1 MATIQGVYVALFGR
15 PADPTG
21 LAYFN
26 SVTKNGADLNG
37 IGDLASTQEYKDRFA
52 GQNNT
57 QIVNSIYQS
66 LFGRDAEA
74 AGLTFFVNA
83 LNNGTLNIKNIAI
96 AILDGAQGSDKTVV
110 TNKVAAA
117 DLYTK
122 ALDTGPEI
130 VAYSGNAAAA
140 QGRTF
145 LSTVKDTVPTSAAV
159 DTAVAAMVTASNGG
173 GTGTT
178 GVTLTLQAFG
188 TVNADFISPDQANSA
203 FKTTAGNDTIRGLAA
218 GDFSSAD
225 SIDGGAGTDTINAIV
240 GANASINPILKSVE
254 VVNLD
259 ANNITL
265 AAGTAT
271 VPAVPGP
278 AAAAVA
284 GQSITFDAGSS
295 TGIQQLNV
303 KNVVLTA
310 GQADAVTPTTNL
322 GTSLVFNNVDKAI
335 AVGLTNVAS
344 AAGAVP
350 ALGDAANVIVNYT
363 GVAGGSDSATLNV
376 NGVNGAAASLVVS
389 TAGIENLT
397 VNTSGAASQFIAK
410 DAQLQKLV
418 ITGDQNLTISNDTG
432 NTAQKVV
439 DASAFTGV
447 LTYTATG
454 NGETIT
460 TGSKADAISL
470 GAGNDTLVYTK
481 ASQSALGTSDV
492 ISNFNAG
499 TSTTSVDKIDVK
511 AFGID
516 AASTFATAA
525 FKATGDNAGFFS
537 SLGSTVHM
545 AAIVD
550 GGNTLVYVDANH
562 DGNFSSASDLVIT
575 LVGNQLANLDKGDFI
590 LT

>member
-145 LSTVKDTVPTSAAV
+145 LSTVKDTVPTAAAV

-178 GVTLTLQAFG
+178 GVTLTL
-188 TVNADFISPDQANSA
+188 TNVADFVSPDQANSA
-203 FKTTAGNDTIRGLAA
+203 FKTTAGNDTIRALAA
-218 GDFSSAD
+218 ADFASAD
-225 SIDGGAGTDTINAIV
+225 SIDGGAGTDTLNAV
-240 GANASINPILKSVE
+240 FVANGSVNPILKSVE
-254 VVNLD
+254 VVNLVGPGVG
-259 ANNITL
+259 AGVTL
-265 AAGTAT
+265 TAGAG
-271 VPAVPGP
+271 A
-278 AAAAVA
+278 A
-284 GQSITFDAGSS
+284 GQSYTFDSAASV
-295 TGIQQLNV
+295 GIQQLNLSSV
-303 KNVVLTA
+303 NLTAAATAAGINQGASLNANNIDKSVTVSFKDVVVLA
-310 GQADAVTPTTNL
+310 GAAPTDHADLNVNFAAVTGGNDSATV
-322 GTSLVFNNVDKAI
+322 SVNNVNS
-335 AVGLTNVAS
+335 V
-344 AAGAVP
+344 
-350 ALGDAANVIVNYT
+350 VN
-363 GVAGGSDSATLNV
+363 GVATLNV
-376 NGVNGAAASLVVS
+376 
-389 TAGIENLT
+389 AGIENLT
-397 VNTSGAASQFIAK
+397 LNSTGAASSLTVK

-418 ITGDQNLTISNDTG
+418 ITGDKDIAVLNDAG
-432 NTAQKVV
+432 NAVLKTV
-439 DASAFTGV
+439 DASAFTGTF
-447 LTYTATG
+447 TYTATG

-460 TGSKADAISL
+460 GSAKADVITL
-470 GAGNDTLVYTK
+470 GAGNDTVVYNK
-481 ASQSALGTSDV
+481 AGVSVVGAIDV
-492 ISNFNAG
+492 IKGFAAG
-499 TSTTSVDKIDVK
+499 TSSTSVDKIDLK
-511 AFGID
+511 AFALGADTTIK
-516 AASTFATAA
+516 TITTTPTA
-525 FKATGDNAGFFS
+525 DVAGFFDTTNR
-537 SLGSTVHM
+537 LAFNDT
-545 AAIVD
+545 D
-550 GGNTLVYVDANH
+550 KLLYVDVNK
-562 DGNFSSASDLVIT
+562 DGNFNAATDLVIKLD
-575 LVGNQLANLDKGDFI
+575 LVGVANLDKGDFI
-590 LT
+590 LA